1 MSKIHDKMTSLGLS
15 IADNEL
21 GTDKDHWH
29 SYIELLYPYIFDNV
43 IPLDLVY
50 EIGIWNKASLALWKS
65 SYPTARVIGCD
76 INLELPTHPVALEM
90 IKNGEIEL
98 LEGDPYKNID
108 LLLENISILIDDGP
122 HTITSQIRALDFRIK
137 LASHGILVIEDLVD
151 LGGPVNCFYE
161 LYKSIGRSERKHC
174 LAIDFSRNKSRL
186 DDAVFIYTRDT
197 KILDVLSEELSDY
210 TSTFKNIVYKKIKA
224 SFRYRLRKFLSLTSN
239 S

>member
-1 MSKIHDKMTSLGLS
+1 MSQIHDKMTSLGLS

-43 IPLDLVY
+43 VPLDLVY
-50 EIGIWNKASLALWKS
+50 EIGVWNKASLALWKS
-65 SYPTARVIGCD
+65 SYPNARVIGCD
-76 INLELPTHPVALEM
+76 INLELPTHPIASEM

-108 LLLENISILIDDGP
+108 LLLEDISILIDDGP
-122 HTITSQIRALDFRIK
+122 HTITSQKRALDFRIK
-137 LASHGILVIEDLVD
+137 LATHGILVIEDLVD

-161 LYKSIGRSERKHC
+161 LFKSIGRSDRKYC
-174 LAIDFSRNKSRL
+174 LALDFSDNKSRL
-186 DDAVFIYTRDT
+186 DDAVFIFTREP
-197 KILDVLSEELSDY
+197 KMLNLLKEELSEY
-210 TSTFKNIVYKKIKA
+210 TFTFKRIIYIKIKA
-224 SFRYRLRKFLSLTSN
+224 SFNYRLRKILAIKSN